1 MRSIIYNSFRG
12 TIYSPLAPH
21 FFTMTASANSSFP
34 SQIPSQNSSSAASL
48 PSITSPGAV
57 RRLVFSFV
65 LMLGVLLFLVGFSIR
80 NFQSLRAANR
90 WNIHTYQ
97 VMLAAS
103 DIDHTLTDID
113 ADVRN
118 FILQG
123 KAEDVENYRSHSKN
137 FQIQWQKARNLTAD
151 RPVQQQRLQ
160 TVNTDFQAWQKQLQ
174 RVIEIRSSSP
184 DTASSLRL
192 TMSSAAARLTTLE
205 TMREMLNVMQ
215 STEDDLLTQRQNEQ
229 EYLQE
234 RTERTLWLGAVFSI
248 LLTGGLLVLAAANTR
263 RLYEANRDLEQSNL
277 KLEAARRDAEL
288 AQNAAEKARLDIESA
303 HQTIERA
310 NLELQR
316 SNEELGHFAYVA
328 SHDLQE
334 PLRAIS
340 GCVQLLQRRY
350 EGQIDARADQ
360 FISHAVDGAQR
371 MQTLINDLLAYSRVG
386 TRDQEFAAI
395 EVETLIAQVKRSL
408 SAQIEESGAQ
418 ITQDAMPTIHGDAQQ
433 LEQVWQNF
441 LSNAIKFCGDKT
453 PQIHLGATRDDANAS
468 WIFSVSDHGPGIEPQ
483 YFERI
488 WVMFQRLHTRSEYPG
503 TGIGLAICKKIIE
516 RHGGTVSVES
526 EAGEGTTFSFSV
538 PDVPDDNRPLKPAN
552 EAGAEQVK

>member
-1 MRSIIYNSFRG
+1 
-12 TIYSPLAPH
+12 
-21 FFTMTASANSSFP
+21 MTASANQSSP
-34 SQIPSQNSSSAASL
+34 SSTPPQNSSTLAPL
-48 PSITSPGAV
+48 PNITSPGV
-57 RRLVFSFV
+57 MRRLVFSFV
-65 LMLGVLLFLVGFSIR
+65 LLLGVLLFLVGFSIR

-97 VMLAAS
+97 VLLAAS
-103 DIDHTLTDID
+103 NIDHTLTDID

-118 FILQG
+118 FLLSG
-123 KAEDVENYRSHSKN
+123 NEAETRNYAAHLKI
-137 FQIQWQKARNLTAD
+137 FQINWQQTRALTAD
-151 RPVQQQRLQ
+151 RPLQQQHLQ
-160 TVNTDFQAWQKQLQ
+160 TVSADFQVWQQQLQ
-174 RVIEIRSSSP
+174 RVIEIRRANS
-184 DTASSLRL
+184 DTARSLRL
-192 TMSSAAARLTTLE
+192 TTPSALARATTLSA
-205 TMREMLNVMQ
+205 MRNTLEKMQ
-215 STEDDLLTQRQNEQ
+215 HAEDDLLAQRQNEQ

-234 RTERTLWLGAVFSI
+234 RTERTLWIGAVFSI

-277 KLEAARRDAEL
+277 KLEFARREAEQ
-288 AQNAAEKARLDIESA
+288 AKTAAEKAHLDIENA

-350 EGQIDARADQ
+350 EGQLDARADQ
-360 FISHAVDGAQR
+360 FIAHAVDGAQR

-386 TRDQEFAAI
+386 TRDQTFVAI
-395 EVETLIAQVKRSL
+395 EIETLIAQVKRSL
-408 SAQIEESGAQ
+408 SAQIAESGAQ
-418 ITQDAMPTIHGDAQQ
+418 FTQDEMPIIHGDAQQ

-441 LSNAIKFCGDKT
+441 ISNAIKFRGDKA
-453 PQIHLGATRDDANAS
+453 PQIHLGAARDAANAS
-468 WIFSVSDHGPGIEPQ
+468 WTFSVSDHGPGIEPQ

-526 EAGEGTTFSFSV
+526 EVGHGTTFRFSI
-538 PDVPDDNRPLKPAN
+538 PDAPNDNRPLN
-552 EAGAEQVK
+552 EAPEIGEKQ